1 MAAGNAL
8 GDVGRNRYSACYGE
22 QVRLLP
28 SPKGRFN
35 SGSVVEAVGDEGQ
48 VQFLLIRVSAK
59 KTAAY

>member
-1 MAAGNAL
+1 
-8 GDVGRNRYSACYGE
+8 VG
-22 QVRLLP
+22 VRFLP

-48 VQFLLIRVSAK
+48 VRFLLIKVSAK